1 MSLTHPFP
9 MPPAPGELI
18 TVAPGI
24 LWARLQLPF
33 QLDHV
38 NIYFIQDDGGWM
50 IVDCGISNK
59 ETRAAWETLLNGP
72 FNGQQF
78 TGLIVTHHHPDHI
91 GMAGWLCERL
101 EIPMLTSRTSFL
113 SCMMFAHSPAVMEA
127 TPFSEFYARHGMA
140 PEIAALVSTQGHHY
154 LRMLSTPP
162 FTYKRLYQGQEL
174 RIGGRLFHVLTGDGH
189 SAEQVMLHLPE
200 ENLLLAADQVIEKIS
215 PNVSVMATEPDGNP
229 LGGFIRSLNELTATL
244 PEDVLVLSGHR
255 LPFRGLHNRCRD
267 LIAHH
272 EERCEMIHDACKTRP
287 LSANDLLP
295 VIFHRQLDPHQMSFA
310 FSEVLAH
317 VNFMVKHGWLDWVRE
332 PGDKLTLRATTPL

>member
-1 MSLTHPFP
+1 MNLSHPFP
-9 MPPAPGELI
+9 TAPAPGEVI
-18 TVAPGI
+18 TMAPGI
-24 LWARLQLPF
+24 LWARLSLPF

-38 NIYFIQDDGGWM
+38 NIYFIQDNDGWM
-50 IVDCGISNK
+50 IVDCGIADK
-59 ETRAAWETLLNGP
+59 QTRAAWEALLNGP
-72 FNGQQF
+72 FEGARF

-91 GMAGWLCERL
+91 GLAGWLCERL
-101 EIPMLTSRTSFL
+101 DIPMLTSRTSFL

-127 TPFSEFYARHGMA
+127 TPYSEFYARHGMA

-174 RIGGRLFHVLTGDGH
+174 RIGGRTFQVLTGDGH
-189 SAEQVMLHLPE
+189 SAEQVMLYLPE

-215 PNVSVMATEPDGNP
+215 PNVSVMATEPEGNP
-229 LGGFIRSLNELTATL
+229 LGGFIRSLNELKATL

-255 LPFRGLHNRCRD
+255 LPFRGLHRRCD
-267 LIAHH
+267 ELIAHH
-272 EERCEMIHDACKTRP
+272 EERCEMIHEACKPRP

-295 VIFHRQLDPHQMSFA
+295 VLFHRKLDPHQMSFA
-310 FSEVLAH
+310 FSEALAH
-317 VNFMVKHGWLDWVRE
+317 VNFMVKHGWLDWVSE